1 MSEGTIQESAESQE
15 AEFTMEDLQPC
26 KWLATHNFDYAN
38 TFSMIRK
45 AGSTD
50 FDLGIL
56 KLVSEGRIEIIPG
69 ILGETKFVSTKPN

>member
-15 AEFTMEDLQPC
+15 AEFTIEDLQPC
-26 KWLATHNFDYAN
+26 KWLATHNCDYAN

-45 AGSTD
+45 AGSTE

-56 KLVSEGRIEIIPG
+56 KLVSEGRIEIVPG
-69 ILGETKFVSTKPN
+69 ILGETQFLSVLPS

>member
-1 MSEGTIQESAESQE
+1 MSEGAIQESGESQE

-26 KWLATHNFDYAN
+26 KWLATHNCDYAN
-38 TFSMIRK
+38 TFGMVRK

-56 KLVSEGRIEIIPG
+56 RLVSQGRIEIVPG
-69 ILGETKFVSTKPN
+69 ILGETKFMSVQPS